1 MLMARI
7 AGIVLVLTL
16 LAGALPA
23 AAQGPSPAVT
33 HQGSNI
39 YLVDGT
45 KGEIP
50 NLLPADEVAKIAAL
64 QSLPPGTNYII
75 QSPVSPDD
83 QSVLVG
89 TPAGAGFMSL
99 RDGSSVPFQLPPT
112 LALLSNPFWI
122 DGETLGYYGITVP
135 ELQPVLFGV
144 DRRSSEARVVS
155 ALPSGIGYPVFT
167 SANGRKV
174 LFASAPV
181 TAAALTASAPGFRTA
196 TELPTAPYHL
206 GLQNTPA
213 GSRARALAEF
223 AAMFDPIPAGATIN
237 KIFTIAPSLAV
248 VDLVTGETRPV
259 GTIPAGAAPSELSF
273 SQDGSKFA
281 ITVEILAP
289 DPDRRLDGSLFSEL
303 GYRDVTGNLPPAQN
317 PWLQGNQLITLDFAS
332 GAVRTLRAADGDGS
346 LFFGV
351 SWSPDNQTL
360 AVTAQLPARA
370 AGRRYPQYF
379 PDVRAGAY
387 LRLLDAELKEIR
399 RLERIELSDVG
410 LRANFVSPDE
420 LIIESHYRLDRSPW
434 YYNLRSGELRKIADR
449 PGNFGGSTGVV
460 ATNRSREIV
469 FPFSSYTDPVD
480 FYRMQWDG
488 TAFTRLTWTTEG
500 GRQLSNTAQHPV
512 AFTLRDGTTHSGVL
526 IMPADAAFPPKN
538 VPIIVWQEGGPHSTM
553 MNQFVA
559 NVESPFALLPNFGF
573 GLLVVPLYGRE
584 GIGPERFDALA
595 DNKNFG
601 QIDIDAMNEIVG
613 QLRARGWASKVGVT
627 GCSYG
632 GYFTTQSI
640 TRHPTTYDAA
650 HAMCSLVDSF
660 TEWNRGWAT
669 DMAALQGLPPQA
681 AAEEYAQDSPAYNA
695 GRIRT
700 PLLAFHGTKDFLPV
714 TVMENFMLQVINNQV
729 PAKLLKF
736 QEAGHGF
743 GMSPG
748 APTPPQL
755 HGPYELYGA
764 QEQII
769 WFRTYLMGK

>member
-23 AAQGPSPAVT
+23 AAQGPNPAVT
-33 HQGSNI
+33 DEGSNI

-45 KGEIP
+45 KGAIP

-64 QSLPPGTNYII
+64 QNLPQGTKYIL

-83 QSVLVG
+83 QTVAVG
-89 TPAGAGFMSL
+89 TTAGASFMSL

-112 LALLSNPFWI
+112 FAPLSNPFWI
-122 DGETLGYYGITVP
+122 DNETLGYYGITVP
-135 ELQPVLFGV
+135 ELTPVLLGI
-144 DRRSSEARVVS
+144 DRRNSAARVVA
-155 ALPSGIGYPVFT
+155 ALPSGIGFPVFA

-181 TAAALTASAPGFRTA
+181 TAAALTATAPGFRTT
-196 TELPTAPYHL
+196 TELPRAPYHL
-206 GLQNTPA
+206 GLQSTPA

-223 AAMFDPIPAGATIN
+223 AAMFDPIPAGVVVN
-237 KIFTIAPSLAV
+237 KVFTIASSLTV
-248 VDLVTGETRPV
+248 VDIATGETRPV
-259 GTIPAGAAPSELSF
+259 GTIPAGSTPSQLSF
-273 SQDGSKFA
+273 SQDGGKFA
-281 ITVEILAP
+281 ITVESLNP
-289 DPDRRLDGSLFSEL
+289 DPDRGYDGSRFSEL
-303 GYRDVTGNLPPAQN
+303 SYRDVTGNLPPAQN

-332 GAVRTLRAADGDGS
+332 GALRTLRAADGDGS
-346 LFFGV
+346 LYNGV

-360 AVTAQLPARA
+360 AVTMQLPARA
-370 AGRRYPQYF
+370 RGRSYPQYF
-379 PDVRAGAY
+379 TELRAGAY
-387 LRLLDAELKEIR
+387 LRLLDADLKEIR
-399 RLERIELSDVG
+399 RLERIELSDKD
-410 LRANFVSPDE
+410 LRATFVSPDE

-449 PGNFGGSTGVV
+449 PGNFGGDLGVA

-480 FYRMQWDG
+480 FYRMKWDG

-500 GRQLSNTAQHPV
+500 GRQLSRTAQHPV
-512 AFTLRDGTTHSGVL
+512 SFTLRDGSTHTGVL
-526 IMPADAAFPPKN
+526 ILPADVAFPPRN
-538 VPIIVWQEGGPHSTM
+538 LPIVVWQEGGPRIRMT
-553 MNQFVA
+553 NQFVA
-559 NVESPFALLPNFGF
+559 NIESPFALLPNFGF
-573 GLLVVPLYGRE
+573 GLLVVPLYGRP
-584 GIGPERFDALA
+584 GLGPERFNALA

-601 QIDIDAMNEIVG
+601 QVDIDAMNEIVG

-640 TRHPTTYDAA
+640 ARHPSTYDAA
-650 HAMCSLVDSF
+650 HAMCSLVDTF
-660 TEWNRGWAT
+660 TEWNRGFPT
-669 DMAALQGLPPQA
+669 DMAVLQGLPPQVA
-681 AAEEYAQDSPAYNA
+681 VEEYAKDSPTYNA

-714 TVMENFMLQVINNQV
+714 TVMENFMLQVINNKA

-736 QEAGHGF
+736 QEAPHGF
-743 GMSPG
+743 SSIP
-748 APTPPQL
+748 
-755 HGPYELYGA
+755 PYELYGA
-764 QEQII
+764 QEQIS
-769 WFRTYLMGK
+769 WFRTYLMGQ